1 MKKLPKLRRFKAR
14 NLAFV
19 HIDGGKRKLYLGKWG
34 ASETEA
40 AYRRF
45 IAELVVDALTASA
58 DLRQHA
64 RQLFPLRRQAGR
76 RSRTR
81 SSGNARRA
89 SNGSGAQT
97 RQVDRPRSR
106 ARRIDPGPVSTR
118 RFR

>member
-1 MKKLPKLRRFKAR
+1 MKKLPKLCRFKAR

-34 ASETEA
+34 APETEA

-45 IAELVVDALTASA
+45 IAELVADALTASA
-58 DLRQHA
+58 DLRQ
-64 RQLFPLRRQAGR
+64 RVNQQRPDGLSLGR
-76 RSRTR
+76 RARTR

-97 RQVDRPRSR
+97 RQADRPRSR